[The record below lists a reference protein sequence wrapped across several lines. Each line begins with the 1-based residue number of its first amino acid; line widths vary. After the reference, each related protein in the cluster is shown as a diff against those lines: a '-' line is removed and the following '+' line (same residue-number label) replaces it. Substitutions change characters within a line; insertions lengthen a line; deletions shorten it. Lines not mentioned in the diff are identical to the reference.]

1 MLLNELA
8 QMGVCFERM
17 EPIRSKDGVH
27 VARVFTGGK
36 TAVLKYFEK
45 EEFRREIENYR
56 ILRSLGIKTLE
67 IYAESDSA
75 ILMEDADASP
85 VLRLGIERDHADP
98 ALAEKLAVWYRS
110 LHEKGY
116 AYVAAHGAG
125 LYDESECVTPENLAL
140 VREKTGT
147 GAHGVWK
154 LIDENLGGILQALKN
169 LPRTLTYN
177 DFYYTNLIAA
187 KDSSFAFMYDYNLLG
202 KGYAYGDV
210 RNVISSLQGGAVD
223 AFLHAYGPTDPVE
236 EAVDDVV
243 CTLAT
248 LIAACQ
254 RPVFPKWAK
263 GSLEDLQNGF
273 EEKILLLSEL
283 KGGTGK

>member
-1 MLLNELA
+1 MLLKELEK
-8 QMGVCFERM
+8 MGVCFDEI
-17 EPIRSKDGVH
+17 EPIRVKDGVH
-27 VARVFTGGK
+27 VARVFMDGK
-36 TAVLKYFEK
+36 TAVLKYFEN

-75 ILMEDADASP
+75 ILMEDVEASP
-85 VLRLGIERDHADP
+85 VLRLGIEEDHADP
-98 ALAEKLAVWYRS
+98 ALAEKLALWYRT
-110 LHEKGY
+110 LHEKGR

-125 LYDESECVTPENLAL
+125 LYDESECITPENLAL

-154 LIDENLGGILQALKN
+154 RIEGNLGSILQMLEN

-202 KGYAYGDV
+202 KGYAYADV
-210 RNVISSLQGGAVD
+210 RNVISSLQGEAAD
-223 AFLHAYGPTDPVE
+223 AFLRAYGPTDPVE
-236 EAVDDVV
+236 KAVDDVV
-243 CTLAT
+243 STLAT